1 VNTVSRLYLRYTAP
15 AIVLLCALALAV
27 LWNAPLF
34 GRTVVPYDFQ
44 TADFPAFVDAIRAAR
59 FDPFSVYNPFN
70 DAGQITT
77 NLLAF
82 FDPLGWVTAVGR
94 QFPAY
99 SALELYYFAH
109 LMLIPVGLLLVAWA
123 SEVPRERWWAIVP
136 ISFVAFA
143 MGPTLKYLQQANS
156 LVALGYLVLLFG
168 ALEAFRRTGALWAC
182 LVAGLALA
190 YTTEHWIY
198 ASIFVPIP
206 LAAYALANGKEL
218 FATRRRVA
226 YAACG
231 VLVALVVMLPAAL
244 LDVKIDQTIE
254 VARNLEQLSEL
265 VPSDTASLLGAP
277 SYVLPLVA
285 LPAALVALV
294 LAAFR
299 RATPFERRVYGVALI
314 VLVLYG
320 FDGLTPFAAAFRHVY
335 PPAEFIRR
343 PYAAWYVIIP
353 FLLFLSVR
361 TLGAWSPRAIQLG
374 TILSAVAVALA
385 AAQTTH
391 WHAVAVVA
399 ATLAVTFWRP
409 TLPIVM
415 GAMVVQWGVI
425 DWLPFER
432 SAWHPQPLEARA
444 AYFAPY
450 ETLRP
455 ILPFE
460 ASRSADAYRVA
471 NIGLP
476 AEFGPYAGAFAVY
489 NVAADYN
496 TFIPHELVR
505 ELGTDQLHGT
515 VLPTYFTTHPDALGG
530 APWRRL
536 AVRYYLFG
544 PETFAALPRAAFA
557 KPGLKVSELRS
568 YWRVVE
574 DTRAAPFVAA
584 IADDGKSEA
593 VDAAMTR
600 DSFTLTVPARAATVR
615 FAQNYDPWWRAR
627 DASGADVSGAVR
639 DDGGQLALA
648 ASALRGRSVTLRFT
662 DRKVTLA
669 LALTLAVQV
678 VIGLYLAALA
688 VRALLRLPLRRR
700 AAAGAPS

>member
-1 VNTVSRLYLRYTAP
+1 MSTVSRLYRRYTAP
-15 AIVLLCALALAV
+15 AIVLLCAIALAV
-27 LWNAPLF
+27 LWSAPLF
-34 GRTVVPYDFQ
+34 GRAVVPYDFQ

-70 DAGQITT
+70 DAGQITN
-77 NLLAF
+77 NLFAF
-82 FDPLGWVTAVGR
+82 FDPLAWVTAVGR

-109 LMLIPVGLLLVAWA
+109 LMLIPAGLLLVAWA
-123 SEVPRERWWAIVP
+123 NDVPRERWWAIVP
-136 ISFVAFA
+136 ISLVAFA

-168 ALEAFRRTGALWAC
+168 ALEAFRRSGALWAC
-182 LVAGLALA
+182 LVAGLAMA

-198 ASIFVPIP
+198 ASIFMPIP
-206 LAAYALANGKEL
+206 LAAYALANGKQL
-218 FATRRRVA
+218 FATRRRLA

-231 VLVALVVMLPAAL
+231 ALVALVVVLPAAL
-244 LDVKIDQTIE
+244 LDVKIDRTIE
-254 VARNLEQLSEL
+254 VARNLQQLSEMI
-265 VPSDTASLLGAP
+265 PTDTASLLGAP
-277 SYVLPLVA
+277 AYALPLVA

-299 RATPFERRVYGVALI
+299 RATPFERRVYGIALI

-320 FDGLTPFAAAFRHVY
+320 FADLTPFAAAFRHVY

-353 FLLFLSVR
+353 FMLFLSAR
-361 TLGAWSPRAIQLG
+361 TLGAWSPRAIQLS
-374 TILSAVAVALA
+374 TILSAVAVAVA
-385 AAQTTH
+385 ATQAAH

-409 TLPIVM
+409 TLAILM
-415 GAMVVQWGVI
+415 GAMIVQWAVI

-432 SAWHPQPLEARA
+432 SQWQPQPLEARA

-450 ETLRP
+450 ETVRP

-460 ASRSADAYRVA
+460 ASHSAGAYRVA

-476 AEFGPYAGAFAVY
+476 AEFGPFAGAFAVY

-505 ELGTDQLHGT
+505 ELGTDQLHAT
-515 VLPTYFTTHPDALGG
+515 ALPAYFITHTGALGG
-530 APWRRL
+530 TPWRRL

-544 PETFAALPRAAFA
+544 PAVFAALPRAALA
-557 KPGLKVSELRS
+557 KPGLKVSKLES

-584 IADDGKSEA
+584 VGDGGRSAA

-600 DSFTLTVPARAATVR
+600 DSFTLTVPAGATTIR
-615 FAQNYDPWWRAR
+615 FAQNYDPWWHAH
-627 DASGADVSGAVR
+627 DASGADLSNAVR
-639 DDGGQLALA
+639 DDGGQLALD
-648 ASALRGRSVTLRFT
+648 ASALGGRSVTLRFT

-669 LALTLAVQV
+669 LALALAVQLGIV
-678 VIGLYLAALA
+678 LVYAALA

-700 AAAGAPS
+700 AQAGAAS